1 MQDLEKSDQ
10 VKRLC
15 EAIINASESYE
26 NATDSIYFDY
36 NSVIALL
43 EQAQTLVAESA
54 RCPRPATL
62 PSNMPWSERLY
73 NGDEDNDPY
82 AFDGT
87 MSAED
92 YERMHELMALD
103 RKPPHEDDLPDEDE
117 SPGMVMQ

>member
-26 NATDSIYFDY
+26 NASNQIYFDY
-36 NSVIALL
+36 DNVIVLL
-43 EQAQTLVAESA
+43 EQAQMLAVETA
-54 RCPRPATL
+54 RCPRPADL
-62 PSNMPWSERLY
+62 PPNMPWCERLY
-73 NGDEDNDPY
+73 NGDEVYDPY
-82 AFDGT
+82 AFDST

-92 YERMHELMALD
+92 YEKMHELMELD
-103 RKPPHEDDLPDEDE
+103 RESPDEDDLPDEDE